1 MYPLVPLGVD
11 ELTWVG
17 WLLLVSLPGLGS
29 VGALLRAPSGWGCCF
44 TRVSAKASALAL
56 TRARAGASACRP

>member
-1 MYPLVPLGVD
+1 MYPLVPLSVD

-29 VGALLRAPSGWGCCF
+29 VGALLRAPSEA
-44 TRVSAKASALAL
+44 VVALL
-56 TRARAGASACRP
+56 YYACQC